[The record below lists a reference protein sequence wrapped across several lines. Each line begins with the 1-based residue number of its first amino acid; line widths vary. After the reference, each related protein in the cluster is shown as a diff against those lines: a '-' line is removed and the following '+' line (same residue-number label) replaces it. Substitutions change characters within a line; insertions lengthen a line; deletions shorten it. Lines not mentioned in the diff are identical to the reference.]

1 MRLYEYKIKQL
12 REREEAL
19 QVRLMYHGT
28 DAKFD
33 IFDPA
38 KQRESGD
45 WFKGFY
51 FTKDLATAKNYGK
64 NIEARYI
71 ALENPLKLKI
81 DIINPDRTVTYQKDA
96 RQQVYDLYPETRNMR
111 DWEVSNF
118 LQKQGYDGIRFGDD
132 DVVFDVN
139 KIKTKSQLLISKGVK

>member
-1 MRLYEYKIKQL
+1 MYEYKIKQL

-81 DIINPDRTVTYQKDA
+81 DIINPDRTVTFQKDV
-96 RQQVYDLYPETRNMR
+96 RQQVYDLYPETRNMK
-111 DWEVSNF
+111 DWEVSDF
-118 LQKQGYDGIRFGDD
+118 LQKQGYDGIRFGDY

-139 KIKTKSQLLISKGVK
+139 KIKTKSQFLMSKGA